1 MELRLKILI
10 GNHAGKEMRV
20 AKEKFLVG
28 RSAECHLR
36 PNSEKISRHHCVLLL
51 VEGRVTIRD
60 LGSRNGTLVNG
71 EKIIGEVELAKG
83 DLLEIGPLQFEV
95 ALIAGA
101 ASEAKLP
108 VEVATR
114 PSVREVAREAPPL
127 QPTAAP
133 VEKRRP
139 ANPERARPEPAE
151 DIATWLLDSLAP
163 KGNEDTKDFSK
174 TDIFLKPQAGSGA
187 PPLPADAAKA
197 EAEALKKLNQKRR
210 R

>member
-1 MELRLKILI
+1 MELRLKILS

-51 VEGRVTIRD
+51 AEGRVTIRD

-114 PSVREVAREAPPL
+114 SGSTA
-127 QPTAAP
+127 TAAKETP
-133 VEKRRP
+133 KPQPPATVAVEKFQP
-139 ANPERARPEPAE
+139 ARPEQPAE
-151 DIATWLLDSLAP
+151 DIATWLLDSLTP
-163 KGNEDTKDFSK
+163 KGDEDTKDFSK
-174 TDIFLKPQAGSGA
+174 TDIFLKPQAGTGA
-187 PPLPADAAKA
+187 PPLPGDSAKA
-197 EAEALKKLNQKRR
+197 ESEALKKLNQKRR